1 MSGRAFT
8 IRVPATSANL
18 GPGFDSLGLALSFGL
33 AVRVDP
39 AVEADGRIAAAEGA
53 VATRGRPGAWR
64 VDLRSETLFGL
75 PTDENN
81 LIVRTALEVAAG
93 YGITLPP
100 GHLVVNSE
108 IPLARGL
115 GSSASAI
122 VAGVVLA
129 SELGGLGLSR
139 EDIVAVAAAVEGH
152 PDNVAAAVL
161 GGLVVT
167 ASAADPA
174 STAGAATPAARASAG
189 APGLVFIRA
198 NLPPADIVVAIP
210 DYPLSTKL
218 ARAALPGS
226 LPHPTAVLAGARG
239 NVLVAALLS
248 GDWAR
253 AGLMMRGDL
262 LHEPYRA
269 PLMPTFTRLRELA
282 YEAGA
287 YGACLSGAGPTV
299 IAFTPPG
306 RGGEVGRA
314 MGAAYPA
321 YDMRIT
327 TEDRQGLVVSRED

>member
-1 MSGRAFT
+1 MNDRGRVFT

-39 AVEADGRIAAAEGA
+39 TVAADGRIAAAEGA
-53 VATRGRPGAWR
+53 AATRGLPGAWR
-64 VDLRSETLFGL
+64 VDLRSETLLGL
-75 PTDENN
+75 PTDETN

-122 VAGVVLA
+122 VAGVVLTN
-129 SELGGLGLSR
+129 ELGGLGLSR

-152 PDNVAAAVL
+152 PDNVAAAVV

-167 ASAADPA
+167 ASAAAPA
-174 STAGAATPAARASAG
+174 SATPASAG
-189 APGLVFIRA
+189 TPGLVFIRA

-210 DYPLSTKL
+210 DYPLPTKL
-218 ARAALPGS
+218 ARSALPGS

-269 PLMPTFTRLRELA
+269 PLMPTFTRLRDLA

-314 MGAAYPA
+314 MGVAYPA
-321 YDMRIT
+321 YDVRIA
-327 TEDRQGLVVSRED
+327 TENRQGLVVSRED

>member
-18 GPGFDSLGLALSFGL
+18 GPGFDSLGLALSFWL
-33 AVRVDP
+33 TVRVDP

-53 VATRGRPGAWR
+53 AATRGRPGSWR
-64 VDLRSETLFGL
+64 VDLRSETLLGL
-75 PTDENN
+75 PTDETN
-81 LIVRTALEVAAG
+81 LIVRAALEVAAG

-122 VAGVVLA
+122 VAGAVLA
-129 SELGGLGLSR
+129 NELGGLGLSR
-139 EDIVAVAAAVEGH
+139 EDIVAVTAAVEGH

-167 ASAADPA
+167 A
-174 STAGAATPAARASAG
+174 GTPG
-189 APGLVFIRA
+189 PVFIRA

-210 DYPLSTKL
+210 DYPLSTEL

-248 GDWAR
+248 GDWVR

-269 PLMPTFTRLRELA
+269 PLMPTFTRLRDLA

-321 YDMRIT
+321 YDVRIT

>member
-1 MSGRAFT
+1 MNDRGRAFT

-18 GPGFDSLGLALSFGL
+18 GPGFDSVGLALSFGL
-33 AVRVDP
+33 TVRVDP
-39 AVEADGRIAAAEGA
+39 SDH
-53 VATRGRPGAWR
+53 PGAWR
-64 VDLRSETLFGL
+64 VDLRSEVLWGL
-75 PTDENN
+75 PTDETN

-93 YGITLPP
+93 YGMTLPP
-100 GHLVVNSE
+100 GRLVVDSE

-161 GGLVVT
+161 GGLVVA
-167 ASAADPA
+167 AS
-174 STAGAATPAARASAG
+174 AARASAG
-189 APGLVFIRA
+189 APGLVLIRA

-210 DYPLSTKL
+210 DYPLSTDL

-239 NVLVAALLS
+239 NVLVAALLC
-248 GDWAR
+248 GDWVR

-269 PLMPTFTRLRELA
+269 PLMPTFTRLRDLA

-306 RGGEVGRA
+306 RGIEVGRA
-314 MGAAYPA
+314 MGAACPA
-321 YDMRIT
+321 YDLRVT